1 MDPNQQTMPTGG
13 PQDGAK
19 KQLLQKLMSNLL
31 NKPGRSMHEII
42 NGVKSAIGAYKNY
55 AKEWDTLSG
64 ASMGGTTSTP
74 NASNGKMSGGDV
86 QGILKGIQ
94 EKKAAQTG
102 QGGPGFQVPPIQ
114 QPMVPQMQQPVA
126 PQMPIPQANGYKAP
140 APVSSLGIFGY

>member
-55 AKEWDTLSG
+55 AKEWDTLNG
-64 ASMGGTTSTP
+64 ASTGGTTSTP

-94 EKKAAQTG
+94 EKKTAQAAQTG
-102 QGGPGFQVPPIQ
+102 QGGPGFQVPPM
-114 QPMVPQMQQPVA
+114 PQPVA